1 MRKKP
6 CPKGRELTRGPGN
19 FNLRVPSQ
27 LVAYRF
33 GHEKKADMAFTHY
46 LFQGQEI

>member
-6 CPKGRELTRGPGN
+6 CPKERELTRGPGN

-27 LVAYRF
+27 LVVPSYRF
-33 GHEKKADMAFTHY
+33 GHEKKADMP
-46 LFQGQEI
+46 LLI